1 MVLNGIYVVVHYI
14 TNGKKFTK
22 QAFTNNDSTL
32 SLTRN
37 SQNLTKDQGPFNWGG
52 VPIKYYM

>member
-32 SLTRN
+32 SRN

>member
-1 MVLNGIYVVVHYI
+1 MYVVVHYI

-22 QAFTNNDSTL
+22 QAFTNLNNDSTL
-32 SLTRN
+32 SRI